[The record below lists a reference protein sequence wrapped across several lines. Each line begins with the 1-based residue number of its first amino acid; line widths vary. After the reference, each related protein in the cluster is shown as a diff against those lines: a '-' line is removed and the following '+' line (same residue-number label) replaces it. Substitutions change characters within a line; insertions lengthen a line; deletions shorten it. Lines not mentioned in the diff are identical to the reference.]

1 MKIRMTFMMILI
13 VFSGLLSNVYGESYQ
28 RWTGVP
34 GRVLTSNDFLAD
46 PDLVARNDDLVLI
59 FLDAAQIPEVSI
71 PYENSQTH
79 TRTICW
85 DQRGSSHTATLI
97 DESGNAVFTLGP
109 GECVSPTIEEGLYTL
124 SFTHDGTGGPATFV
138 LEPASG
144 ETEVSANYSQKDLDQ
159 LKNTNQCPRCDLR
172 RADLRRADLSEAN
185 LRGADLRWANL
196 SGANL
201 SGANL
206 TNAFLYKANLS
217 GANLYKANLSGARL
231 YKANLS
237 GAILSEANLSEADLL
252 RANLSGANLSGANL
266 RGADLRWA
274 NLSGADL
281 SGADLSGVRL
291 IGANLSGADLSG
303 VMSYDRSVSRYDY
316 ITVDLRRA
324 NLSGANLSEA
334 VLDFVDLSEANLS
347 GANLTNA
354 FLSGA
359 NLTGAVLSGALWVD
373 GSRCGQGSVGRCVPI
388 RPN

>member
-196 SGANL
+196 SGA
-201 SGANL
+201 
-206 TNAFLYKANLS
+206 
-217 GANLYKANLSGARL
+217 
-231 YKANLS
+231 
-237 GAILSEANLSEADLL
+237 
-252 RANLSGANLSGANL
+252 
-266 RGADLRWA
+266 
-274 NLSGADL
+274 DL

>member
-1 MKIRMTFMMILI
+1 MVSSVNQEEVKMKIRMTFMMILI

-196 SGANL
+196 SGA
-201 SGANL
+201 
-206 TNAFLYKANLS
+206 
-217 GANLYKANLSGARL
+217 
-231 YKANLS
+231 
-237 GAILSEANLSEADLL
+237 ILSEANLSEADLL

>member
-206 TNAFLYKANLS
+206 IYSKL
-217 GANLYKANLSGARL
+217 G
-231 YKANLS
+231 
-237 GAILSEANLSEADLL
+237 
-252 RANLSGANLSGANL
+252 
-266 RGADLRWA
+266 GADLRWA